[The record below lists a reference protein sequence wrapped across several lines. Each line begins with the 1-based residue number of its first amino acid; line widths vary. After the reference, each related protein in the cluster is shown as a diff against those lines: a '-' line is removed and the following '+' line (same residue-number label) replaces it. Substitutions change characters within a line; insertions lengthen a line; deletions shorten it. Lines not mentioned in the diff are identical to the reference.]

1 MTKKG
6 VLQGFIIGVIANGI
20 GVFTAATLLGKLSGR
35 SDTIINVLEAAKS
48 ESFIGKL
55 ISLGAIL
62 NLICFFYF
70 IRKKQDDQA
79 AGVLAATIL
88 IAITTFLI
96 KL

>member
-1 MTKKG
+1 M
-6 VLQGFIIGVIANGI
+6 
-20 GVFTAATLLGKLSGR
+20 
-35 SDTIINVLEAAKS
+35 
-48 ESFIGKL
+48 GKL

-70 IRKKQDDQA
+70 IRNKQDSRA
-79 AGVLAATIL
+79 GGVLAVTIL